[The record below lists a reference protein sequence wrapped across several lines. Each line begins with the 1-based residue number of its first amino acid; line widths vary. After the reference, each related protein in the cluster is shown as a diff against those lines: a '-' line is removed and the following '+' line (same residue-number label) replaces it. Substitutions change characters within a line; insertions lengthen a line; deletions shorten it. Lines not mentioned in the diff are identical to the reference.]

1 MPQLASLTLR
11 APAKLNLYLAV
22 IGLREDGYHEIASL
36 MQMVGLYDRLRFQSR
51 PSGIRLTMEGA
62 DLPTGRENLVF
73 RAASLLRREAR
84 RNGCAVG
91 GAAIHLTK
99 KIPIAAGLGGGS
111 ADAAATLAGLNRL
124 WGLKWPRKR
133 LAALGAT
140 LGSDVPFFFHGPTA
154 WVTGRGET
162 VQRIHLPALPAPSA
176 MEGRDAWIVL
186 VDPGTPISTA
196 WVYAQYAQSIAA
208 KERPQSNLPPAM
220 RSPDAERIAR
230 LARRPRNDL
239 EKVTLP
245 AYPALIRIKKQL
257 RHMGGTAPLMSG
269 SGATLFA
276 TFFQKRQA
284 LLAAAMIREQGLGRA
299 WTVRALQRA
308 PF

>member
-1 MPQLASLTLR
+1 MSQLESLTLR

-22 IGLREDGYHEIASL
+22 LGKRADGYHEIASL
-36 MQMVGLYDRLRFQSR
+36 MQMVGLYDHLQFQSR

-62 DLPTGRENLVF
+62 DLPAGRENLVF

-84 RNGCAVG
+84 RHGCEVG
-91 GAAIHLTK
+91 GAAIHLVK

-124 WGLKWPRKR
+124 WGLKWPRER

-162 VQRIHLPALPAPSA
+162 VQRIQIPALPAPTA
-176 MEGRDAWIVL
+176 MEVWNAWILL
-186 VDPGTPISTA
+186 VDPGIPISTA
-196 WVYAQYAQSIAA
+196 WVYAQYAQNMAA
-208 KERPQSNLPPAM
+208 RENPRSSRPPTPYSL
-220 RSPDAERIAR
+220 DVERIAR
-230 LARRPRNDL
+230 LVRRPHNDL

-245 AYPALIRIKKQL
+245 AYPALTRIKKQL
-257 RHMGGTAPLMSG
+257 RRMGGTSPRMSG
-269 SGATLFA
+269 SGASLFA
-276 TFFQKRQA
+276 IFFQKDQA
-284 LLAAAMIREQGLGRA
+284 LRAASEIREQGLGRA
-299 WTVRALQRA
+299 WVVRALRRA